1 MPQRLDDAVLEKLL
15 AEKLSSSTALKG
27 DLEHYYRIEA
37 SHDDKNYTFLRR
49 TMDRYLERKQQEKN
63 REDTRQMWKNKAF
76 QPLQV
81 SAPVVE
87 KAAPAKA
94 KPKAKDGRDRS
105 PPVGGKATSK
115 GKGSTKGDASQHIA
129 KATDGAGQMFCW
141 FFHHSPDGCRR
152 GKDCLFSHQTP
163 KKEVLEAMQ
172 PPRSR
177 SPSPKKGG
185 GKGAKGGKGKASGSR
200 DGSQSPKPGPKRIRY
215 CFKYQTGECTFGDK
229 CRFEHE
235 IKPDAADRSPP
246 ASPRAKSKPKAKGKA
261 TPAPTP
267 EDA

>member
-1 MPQRLDDAVLEKLL
+1 MDQFFRTQPHMGALYSVMDLANVTFHGDSKMADFRFAWGTILEGMPQRLDDAVLEKLL

-27 DLEHYYRIEA
+27 DLEHYYRTEA

-49 TMDRYLERKQQEKN
+49 AMDQYLERKQQEKN

-76 QPLQV
+76 QPLQG
-81 SAPVVE
+81 SAPVVD

-105 PPVGGKATSK
+105 PSAGGKPTSK

-163 KKEVLEAMQ
+163 KKEVL
-172 PPRSR
+172 
-177 SPSPKKGG
+177 
-185 GKGAKGGKGKASGSR
+185 
-200 DGSQSPKPGPKRIRY
+200 
-215 CFKYQTGECTFGDK
+215 
-229 CRFEHE
+229 
-235 IKPDAADRSPP
+235 
-246 ASPRAKSKPKAKGKA
+246 
-261 TPAPTP
+261 
-267 EDA
+267 